1 VLTRLR
7 RACFSCTDGG
17 TDDPHGWLFDA
28 CPDCP
33 ACRGQ
38 QRGCCCRDGTWSSF
52 PFWWEA
58 LLSQPRFADLL
69 RCRWDE
75 LRAGEFSDAALDQRI
90 DGMRAQL
97 SEPQAR
103 NFAQWP
109 VLDRHVWPNPAV
121 SGSWES
127 EVDRMR
133 DWIMQRTSWLDAS
146 IPQTSGDCATILG

>member
-1 VLTRLR
+1 
-7 RACFSCTDGG
+7 
-17 TDDPHGWLFDA
+17 
-28 CPDCP
+28 
-33 ACRGQ
+33 
-38 QRGCCCRDGTWSSF
+38 
-52 PFWWEA
+52 
-58 LLSQPRFADLL
+58 L

-109 VLDRHVWPNPAV
+109 ILDRHVWPNPAV